1 MSLSET
7 PSHINPAQL
16 NEQDGTGSIL
26 VHLPV
31 AKIFHWTTTV
41 LVLAM
46 FVSGIVMT
54 QLGGGWFGDL
64 LFAAHK
70 LFGVCVL
77 LLVVSR
83 LAYRFVSRLRG
94 LWQPQIGNRLI
105 HRMLYGACIL
115 VPLLG
120 WAGISDFGA
129 RGTLFGLTLPSIW
142 PEGAGYSGAL
152 LSAHTWLAFGLI
164 AAVVLH
170 IGMALQDYVL
180 RGAAGQSG
188 NERISNS

>member
-1 MSLSET
+1 MSFLER
-7 PSHINPAQL
+7 PSPLASQF
-16 NEQDGTGSIL
+16 EQKQDESNRAML
-26 VHLPV
+26 HLPV

-54 QLGGGWFGDL
+54 QLGGGRFGDT

-77 LLVVSR
+77 VLIVIR
-83 LAYRFVSRLRG
+83 LGYRAVERLRG
-94 LWQPQIGNRLI
+94 NWLPQVGNHAI
-105 HRMLYGACIL
+105 HRTLYAACIL

-120 WAGISDFGA
+120 WMGISDFGA

-142 PEGAGYSGAL
+142 PEGAGYSSIL
-152 LSAHTWLAFGLI
+152 LSAHTWLAFALI
-164 AAVVLH
+164 AAVVIH
-170 IGMALQDYVL
+170 IGIAVQDSVM
-180 RGAAGQSG
+180 RGSAGQSTA
-188 NERISNS
+188 E